1 MTAQELMEAREKR
14 LQERG
19 ANDLRAILK
28 TPEGRRFVWSMLTKG
43 AIFQLSFTGDNNQTN
58 FNEGKKSV
66 ALTLLNDLLTV
77 EPKAYLQM
85 TLEHTS
91 EEKAFKD
98 EVDKAKEME
107 DYNA

>member
-58 FNEGKKSV
+58 FNDGKKAV
-66 ALTLLNDLLTV
+66 ALGLLNDLLAV
-77 EPKAYLQM
+77 KPEAYLQM

-91 EEKAFKD
+91 DEKAFKD
-98 EVDKAKEME
+98 EMDKAIKME
-107 DYNA
+107 DDNA

>member
-1 MTAQELMEAREKR
+1 MTVQELIEAREKR

-19 ANDLRAILK
+19 LADLKKVLAM
-28 TPEGRRFVWSMLTKG
+28 PEGRRFVWAMLSKG
-43 AIFQLSFTGDNNQTN
+43 GVFQLSFAGNNDNTN
-58 FNEGKKSV
+58 FNEGKKAV

-91 EEKAFKD
+91 DEKAFKD
-98 EVDKAKEME
+98 EVDKAIKME
-107 DYNA
+107 DDNA